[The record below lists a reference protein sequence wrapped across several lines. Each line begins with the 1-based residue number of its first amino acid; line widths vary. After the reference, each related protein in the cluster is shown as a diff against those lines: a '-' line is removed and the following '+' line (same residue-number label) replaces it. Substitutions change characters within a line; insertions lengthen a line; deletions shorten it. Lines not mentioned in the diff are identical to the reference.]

1 MTRRRSILSRA
12 GLRDLPFRYW
22 GLQGSSAPERVIY
35 NELEFREKA
44 AGQDLTSPSAAVS
57 AASASSIYTGSRAP
71 HKAFDD
77 STGSLDYWM
86 AAGRSGE
93 IYYDFAQPVSLVEV
107 SIFLYSGN
115 NYWPGT
121 TSVIAGNSLS
131 EMNVVPEFP
140 VLQSP
145 SDRGPHLLT
154 RTS

>member
-1 MTRRRSILSRA
+1 
-12 GLRDLPFRYW
+12 
-22 GLQGSSAPERVIY
+22 
-35 NELEFREKA
+35 
-44 AGQDLTSPSAAVS
+44 
-57 AASASSIYTGSRAP
+57 
-71 HKAFDD
+71 
-77 STGSLDYWM
+77 M